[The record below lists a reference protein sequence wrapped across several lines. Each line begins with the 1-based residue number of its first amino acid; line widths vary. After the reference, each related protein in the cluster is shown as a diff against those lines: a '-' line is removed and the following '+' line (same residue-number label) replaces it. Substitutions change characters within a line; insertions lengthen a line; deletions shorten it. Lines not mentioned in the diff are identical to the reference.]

1 MTALREQSK
10 PANRYWAETATN
22 LAVDDPWEG
31 VARAYSSVILNRD
44 LGHRHR
50 LTREMVERFESGAY
64 SSRDVLAILRAG
76 LKGGRADPMPDLE
89 HGAIQG
95 GPMRAAQV
103 AAQLLVR
110 AFALPE
116 SP

>member
-1 MTALREQSK
+1 MAL
-10 PANRYWAETATN
+10 
-22 LAVDDPWEG
+22 
-31 VARAYSSVILNRD
+31 VIDGQPYD
-44 LGHRHR
+44 LR
-50 LTREMVERFESGAY
+50 LTLGALAELEAALQVGSLVEMVERFENGAY
-64 SSRDVLAILRAG
+64 SSRDVLAILHAG

-89 HGAIQG
+89 HGAIEG

-116 SP
+116 GA

>member
-1 MTALREQSK
+1 MTNPWRGDVAL
-10 PANRYWAETATN
+10 
-22 LAVDDPWEG
+22 
-31 VARAYSSVILNRD
+31 VIDGRSHD
-44 LGHRHR
+44 LR
-50 LTREMVERFESGAY
+50 LTLGALAELEAALEVGSLVEIVERFESGAY

-76 LKGGRADPMPDLE
+76 LRGGRADPMPDLE
-89 HGAIQG
+89 HGAIEG

-116 SP
+116 NP

>member
-1 MTALREQSK
+1 MTNPWRGEVALVIDGQS
-10 PANRYWAETATN
+10 Y
-22 LAVDDPWEG
+22 
-31 VARAYSSVILNRD
+31 D
-44 LGHRHR
+44 LR
-50 LTREMVERFESGAY
+50 LTLGALAELEAALQTGSLVEMVQRFESGAY

-76 LKGGRADPMPDLE
+76 LGGARADPMPDLD
-89 HGAIQG
+89 HGAIDG

-116 SP
+116 QP

>member
-1 MTALREQSK
+1 MTNPWRGDVA
-10 PANRYWAETATN
+10 
-22 LAVDDPWEG
+22 LAVDG
-31 VARAYSSVILNRD
+31 RSYD
-44 LGHRHR
+44 LR
-50 LTREMVERFESGAY
+50 LTLGALAELEAALESGSLVEMVERFESGRY

-89 HGAIQG
+89 HGEIEG

-103 AAQLLVR
+103 AAQLFVR

-116 SP
+116 MP

>member
-1 MTALREQSK
+1 MTNPWRGDVAL
-10 PANRYWAETATN
+10 
-22 LAVDDPWEG
+22 VIDG
-31 VARAYSSVILNRD
+31 HAYD
-44 LGHRHR
+44 LR
-50 LTREMVERFESGAY
+50 LTLGALAELEAALETGSLVEMVERFESGAY

-76 LKGGRADPMPDLE
+76 LKGGRADPMPDLD
-89 HGAIQG
+89 HGAIEG

-116 SP
+116 GA

>member
-1 MTALREQSK
+1 MTNPWRGDVAL
-10 PANRYWAETATN
+10 
-22 LAVDDPWEG
+22 
-31 VARAYSSVILNRD
+31 VIDGRSHD
-44 LGHRHR
+44 LR
-50 LTREMVERFESGAY
+50 LTLGALAELEAALQTGSLVELVERFESGAY

-89 HGAIQG
+89 HGAIEG

-110 AFALPE
+110 AFSLPE
-116 SP
+116 AT

>member
-1 MTALREQSK
+1 MTNPWRGEVALVIDGQS
-10 PANRYWAETATN
+10 Y
-22 LAVDDPWEG
+22 DM
-31 VARAYSSVILNRD
+31 
-44 LGHRHR
+44 R
-50 LTREMVERFESGAY
+50 LTLGALAELEAALDAGSLVELVQRFESGAY

-76 LKGGRADPMPDLE
+76 LRGGRADPLPDLE
-89 HGAIQG
+89 RGVIDG

-116 SP
+116 GA